1 MIEFF
6 FCVSNIYMPLFRF
19 YCIRDHVCVAFDP
32 FEVQSVE
39 KFAETKI
46 LLLLETY
53 YLLIFIMTFLFG
65 FGSLCESKVN

>member
-1 MIEFF
+1 MF
-6 FCVSNIYMPLFRF
+6 
-19 YCIRDHVCVAFDP
+19 AFDP

-46 LLLLETY
+46 LLLFETY

-65 FGSLCESKVN
+65 FGSFVKVK

>member
-6 FCVSNIYMPLFRF
+6 FCVSNIYMPPSRSFM
-19 YCIRDHVCVAFDP
+19 YIRDYVCVAFDP

-65 FGSLCESKVN
+65 FGSLL